1 MKINPFF
8 NLVFL
13 GILQGFSQS
22 FFYLIPLVVLVYLF
36 FLKKI
41 ILAKSFKESFLNGWT
56 FGFGFFFGSMHWMV
70 NPFLIYQKHFVLFP
84 LGLIV
89 FPVAMGLFFVIPTV
103 SIFLAKKT
111 KIFKEEERIHNNR
124 GAGEEGREKREGR
137 RGPKGGSQRSPN
149 EAARGPQ
156 RRSQR
161 PLGPV
166 AP

>member
-22 FFYLIPLVVLVYLF
+22 FFYLIPLVVFVYFF

-41 ILAKSFKESFLNGWT
+41 ILAKSFEESFLNGWT

-70 NPFLIYQKHFVLFP
+70 NPFLIYQKHFLLFP

-89 FPVAMGLFFVIPTV
+89 FPVVMGLFFVIPTV
-103 SIFLAKKT
+103 SIFLAAKT
-111 KIFKEEERIHNNR
+111 KTFNEERIFLNSFFTSFFFSYLNF
-124 GAGEEGREKREGR
+124 
-137 RGPKGGSQRSPN
+137 
-149 EAARGPQ
+149 
-156 RRSQR
+156 
-161 PLGPV
+161 
-166 AP
+166 